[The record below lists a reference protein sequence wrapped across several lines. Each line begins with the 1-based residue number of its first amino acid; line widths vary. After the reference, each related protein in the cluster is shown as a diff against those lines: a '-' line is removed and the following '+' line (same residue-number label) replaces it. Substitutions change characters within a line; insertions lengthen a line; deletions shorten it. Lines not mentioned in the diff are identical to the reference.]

1 MENGQ
6 RRQWVETVKQA
17 DLIGK
22 RFFLTNIIVV
32 LIEAAVLIMSL
43 YMLIDIIW

>member
-6 RRQWVETVKQA
+6 RRQWVKTVKQE

-22 RFFLTNIIVV
+22 RTFWTEIAILI
-32 LIEAAVLIMSL
+32 IEAAVLIMSL
-43 YMLIDIIW
+43 CMLIDIIL